1 MITITYPGGRIDA
14 WDADKA
20 ADQVMDQQSFGAYP
34 LWDWDDDAQ
43 CWLRYDGTEDYGRHC
58 PRTAIEDLRD
68 YTAWSLG
75 APADKVRIMV
85 SKNDPLHPT
94 GAEVTAAREA
104 LGLTLDEL
112 AAIAKVNPQTPRKW
126 EAGREPVTLRIGK
139 LLADLAHEHADM
151 VERLVDA
158 VDDTPDNRAAVVVP
172 RTQEEYEALHPDA
185 SRPLRWLRIAAARAA
200 NEAPRL
206 RIVRDADEA
215 ARLGAEV
222 IHPTII

>member
-14 WDADKA
+14 WDAEEA
-20 ADQVMDQQSFGAYP
+20 ADQVMGRQSFGAYP

-43 CWLRYDGTEDYGRHC
+43 CWIRYDGAEDYGRHC
-58 PRTAIEDLRD
+58 PRADVEDLRD
-68 YTAWSLG
+68 YAAWSLG
-75 APADKVRIMV
+75 ARADQVRIMV
-85 SKNDPLHPT
+85 SKNDALRPT

-126 EAGREPVTLRIGK
+126 EAGREPVALRIGK
-139 LLADLAHEHADM
+139 LLADLAHEHADL

-200 NEAPRL
+200 SEAPRL